1 MLNINQIRTSP
12 YHPLPYV
19 LFVYREV
26 PQSSTG
32 FSPFTLLYDRE
43 VRGPLNVLKEE
54 WEASKMSDENVLSHI
69 LSVRERLEEMSE
81 LVGKNV
87 KGAQKCQKNWYDQ
100 NAREREL
107 IPGEE
112 VLVLLLTNSNKL
124 LAQWQGPYRVLSR
137 VSDGN
142 YI

>member
-1 MLNINQIRTSP
+1 M
-12 YHPLPYV
+12 
-19 LFVYREV
+19 

-32 FSPFTLLYDRE
+32 FLPFELLYGQE
-43 VRGPLNVLKEE
+43 VRGSLDVLKEE
-54 WEASKMSDENVLSHI
+54 WEVSKKSDESVLSHI
-69 LSVRERLEEMSE
+69 LLLRERLEEMSE

-87 KGAQKCQKNWYDQ
+87 EGAQKCQKNWYDR

-112 VLVLLLTNSNKL
+112 VLVLLTTSSNKL

-137 VSDGN
+137 LVM
-142 YI
+142 